1 MMKFEELTPEL
12 LFELSKEVLT
22 EYPVNHSDLP
32 VDQNEYLKL
41 VCIELLDRYS
51 SLNEEERQIAMIS
64 SNIALVLENFLL
76 NLKLLKQKDGRV

>member
-1 MMKFEELTPEL
+1 MKFEELTPEL